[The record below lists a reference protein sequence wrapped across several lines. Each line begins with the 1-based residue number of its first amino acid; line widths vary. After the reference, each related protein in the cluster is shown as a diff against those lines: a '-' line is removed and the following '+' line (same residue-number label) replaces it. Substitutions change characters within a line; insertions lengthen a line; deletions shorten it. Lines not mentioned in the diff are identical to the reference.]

1 MTNDQLRIF
10 LKVSELESFTQAG
23 EALFLT
29 QPAVSLQI
37 KTLEQGLGVRL
48 FERKGR
54 QVLLTE
60 AGKVLLPYARR
71 IMDEMADARAEVG
84 QFSEESQGSLR
95 IGASTTIGVALLPA
109 ILAGFVRSFPAIRT
123 HLSIL
128 NTHQII
134 FDLKTSEIDVGFI
147 EGELSRTESQGIN
160 RSFLA
165 QDRLVFVDSRDAP
178 HVKGE
183 ETSLEEI
190 RKLPLIVREPG
201 SGTRQVLENA
211 MLDRGVLLDQF
222 SVFLT
227 VGHTGVI
234 KKLVGMGS
242 GVAFMS
248 VLSLELSDFESLRVV
263 SVSDFHPFRDLWIV
277 TPKRGLT
284 APARLFLDRV
294 RDDLSSPRPEAVP
307 DPPRPESGGGD

>member
-10 LKVSELESFTQAG
+10 LKVAELESFTQAG

-37 KTLEQGLGVRL
+37 KTLEQGLEVRL

-60 AGKVLLPYARR
+60 AGKTLLPHARR

-84 QFSEESQGSLR
+84 RFSEGSQGSLR
-95 IGASTTIGVALLPA
+95 IGASTTIGVWLLPP
-109 ILAGFVRSFPAIRT
+109 ILAGFVRSFPSIRT
-123 HLSIL
+123 SLSIL

-147 EGELSRTESQGIN
+147 EGELTRTESQGVN

-190 RKLPLIVREPG
+190 RRLPLIVRESG
-201 SGTRQVLENA
+201 SGTRQILENA
-211 MLDRGVLLDQF
+211 LLEEGLSLDQF
-222 SVFLT
+222 SIALT

-234 KKLVGMGS
+234 KKLVEMGS
-242 GVAFMS
+242 GVAFVS
-248 VLSLELSDFESLRVV
+248 VLSLDPLDFQSLRVV
-263 SVSDFHPFRDLWIV
+263 PVSDFHLARDLWIV
-277 TPKRGLT
+277 TPKRRMT
-284 APARLFLDRV
+284 ATARLFLDRV
-294 RDDLSSPRPEAVP
+294 KDDLSRPRPET
-307 DPPRPESGGGD
+307 